1 MTETASRPVVLC
13 VLDGWGHRVE
23 PDDNA
28 IAQAETPNY
37 DRYLAA
43 CPHGLLRTSGADVG
57 LPEGQM
63 GNSDVGHMN
72 LGAGR
77 IVLQDL
83 PRINAALADASL
95 LESPGFVNL
104 VDRLRDSQG
113 TCHLMGLLSPG
124 GVHAHQ
130 AHIAALV
137 HELAA
142 RGIPVA
148 VHAFLDGRDTP
159 PASAAGYMT
168 DFLNRT
174 EKIGGLRL
182 ATLSGRFYAMDR
194 DKRWERT
201 RLAYDAFV
209 GGQGERAPD
218 PLAAIGAAYE
228 AGHTDEF
235 VPPTVIDGYAG
246 MRDGDGL
253 LMANFRADR
262 VRQILSALV
271 DPDFAGFTRPRA
283 VAFAAAAGVVSYSS
297 ALSAHLAALLA
308 QRSLTATLGDVV
320 AENGLAQLRL
330 AETEKYAHVTFF
342 FNGGREAVLPGEE
355 RILIPSPQVATYDQK
370 PEMSAA
376 EVTDALVEAI
386 ASQRFDFIL
395 VNYANPDMVGH
406 SGKLEAT
413 IRAVEFVDRCLGR
426 IDEAIER
433 AGGAFVITADHG
445 NAERMREP
453 RANQPHTAHTTDVVP
468 ILLVRPSGTTP
479 TLRDGR
485 LADVAPTVLALLGL
499 PQPQAMTGESLLGP
513 SAEPGQDHE
522 RQRVASV

>member
-1 MTETASRPVVLC
+1 MTETRLRPVVLC
-13 VLDGWGHRVE
+13 VLDGWGHRIE

-57 LPEGQM
+57 LPVGQM

-95 LESPGFVNL
+95 FERPDFADLVNG
-104 VDRLRDSQG
+104 LRESQG

-130 AHIAALV
+130 AHITTLA

-159 PASAAGYMT
+159 PASAVGYVT

-174 EKIGGLRL
+174 EETGGLRI
-182 ATLSGRFYAMDR
+182 ATVSGRYYAMDR
-194 DKRWERT
+194 DRRWERT
-201 RLAYDAFV
+201 GQAYDAFV
-209 GGQGERAPD
+209 RGQGERAPD

-271 DPDFAGFTRPRA
+271 EPDFDGFTRSRT
-283 VAFAAAAGVVSYSS
+283 VAFTAAAGVASYSS
-297 ALSAHLAALLA
+297 ALSAHLATLLPVRTLA
-308 QRSLTATLGDVV
+308 ATLGDVV
-320 AENGLAQLRL
+320 AENGLTQLRL

-355 RILIPSPQVATYDQK
+355 RLLIPSPKVATYDQK

-395 VNYANPDMVGH
+395 VNFANPDMVGH
-406 SGKLEAT
+406 SGKLDAA
-413 IRAVEFVDRCLGR
+413 IRAVECVDRCLGR

-433 AGGAFVITADHG
+433 AEGAFVVTADHG
-445 NAERMREP
+445 NAERMRDP
-453 RANQPHTAHTTDVVP
+453 LANQPHTAHTTDVVP
-468 ILLVRPSGTTP
+468 ILLVHPSSSMR

-485 LADVAPTVLALLGL
+485 LADVAPTVLDLLGL
-499 PQPQAMTGESLLGP
+499 PQPRAMTGESLLAP
-513 SAEPGQDHE
+513 SAAAGQARE
-522 RQRVASV
+522 RQRLA

>member
-1 MTETASRPVVLC
+1 MTESPSRPVVLC

-77 IVLQDL
+77 IVLQNL

-95 LESPGFVNL
+95 LESPGFMDL
-104 VDRLRDSQG
+104 VDGLRDSQG

-130 AHIAALV
+130 AHIAALA
-137 HELAA
+137 HALAA

-174 EKIGGLRL
+174 EETGGLRV
-182 ATLSGRFYAMDR
+182 ATVSGRYYAMDR

-201 RLAYDAFV
+201 RQAYDAFV

-271 DPDFAGFTRPRA
+271 DPDFAGFMRPRA
-283 VAFAAAAGVVSYSS
+283 ITFAAAAGVVSYSS
-297 ALSAHLAALLA
+297 ALATQLDALLPV
-308 QRSLTATLGDVV
+308 QTLTGTLGDVV

-355 RILIPSPQVATYDQK
+355 RLLIPSPQVATYDQK

-386 ASQRFDFIL
+386 ASHSFDFIL
-395 VNYANPDMVGH
+395 VNFANPDMVGH
-406 SGKLEAT
+406 SGKLDAA
-413 IRAVEFVDRCLGR
+413 IRAVECVDRCLGR
-426 IDEAIER
+426 IDEAVER
-433 AGGAFVITADHG
+433 AGGALVITADHG
-445 NAERMREP
+445 NAERMRDP

-468 ILLVRPSGTTP
+468 ILLVHPSASMRA
-479 TLRDGR
+479 LRDGR
-485 LADVAPTVLALLGL
+485 LADVAPTVLALLDL
-499 PQPQAMTGESLLGP
+499 PQPQAMTGESLLVP
-513 SAEPGQDHE
+513 LTEAGQEHE
-522 RQRVASV
+522 RQRLASV